1 MSFFQQY
8 LEPSASSQVQQNS
21 QITHNSQ
28 FPQNLQNPQNPQ
40 IQINP
45 NSQPSIQNNANHQVT
60 VSQKERPKFEDY
72 VKKYIEVDNEIESLQ
87 ERLKTMRDWKRK
99 LNGVIVK
106 HLEEQKLTDHTLE
119 VNDGTLRYY
128 EKKEYSSMTFTYIE
142 KCLHDMIPEQEQ
154 VKYVIQYLKD
164 NRDVKIVPELKRR
177 KYSSESS
184 SDSENE

>member
-8 LEPSASSQVQQNS
+8 SEPNQTQPQQNS
-21 QITHNSQ
+21 QISLQTPQ
-28 FPQNLQNPQNPQ
+28 FPQNPQMQ
-40 IQINP
+40 SNP
-45 NSQPSIQNNANHQVT
+45 NNQNNQVT
-60 VSQKERPKFEDY
+60 VSQKEKPKFEDY

-87 ERLKTMRDWKRK
+87 EKLKTMRDWKRK

-128 EKKEYSSMTFTYIE
+128 EKKEYSSMSFSYIE

-164 NRDVKIVPELKRR
+164 NRGVKVVPELKRR